1 MTDLMTEL
9 DMEVKTL
16 LFATEQIH
24 TYSPLG

>member
-9 DMEVKTL
+9 DMEVETL

-24 TYSPLG
+24 AYSPLG